1 LQAGRNMGPFE
12 PSVINA
18 GAVNGVAA
26 IGSGTNVAT
35 AYGQNFAGRT
45 YLPDQSADIY
55 VLFGVAPGV
64 NYQGAI
70 DAYVNPAKA
79 GTGGIDF
86 LTDISALLGNP
97 QDPWT
102 VFQSLPPARQHL
114 LIDRAFLDFL
124 TQVAND
130 YRDNTSPYFGRFA
143 RAYTAIETM
152 FPAAYGYTDNT
163 TGNGNGAATTVQT
176 GSLYIAKS
184 VLETQMNS
192 DINII
197 GPGGGITVG
206 SAARDVLA
214 PVQEGILTL
223 AGGTIRAFTDGSIL
237 LNQSRILTLQGGD
250 IDLFTANGDI
260 NAGEGPKTYV
270 SDPPISIICDQSG
283 YCHVNP
289 SGLVSGAGIGAL
301 LTLPG
306 QDQLKSSVTLVAP
319 HGTVDAGAAGLRA
332 GGGLNVIAQQ
342 VLNAYNVAATSVQG
356 VPGAGQGSASSS
368 TPAAPSAVTPAQ
380 QNLAPGT
387 TETTQSTAQ
396 PSIILVEVIGYGG
409 GDSGGGAS
417 DQDQEQEKQKR

>member
-1 LQAGRNMGPFE
+1 
-12 PSVINA
+12 
-18 GAVNGVAA
+18 
-26 IGSGTNVAT
+26 
-35 AYGQNFAGRT
+35 
-45 YLPDQSADIY
+45 
-55 VLFGVAPGV
+55 
-64 NYQGAI
+64 
-70 DAYVNPAKA
+70 
-79 GTGGIDF
+79 
-86 LTDISALLGNP
+86 
-97 QDPWT
+97 
-102 VFQSLPPARQHL
+102 
-114 LIDRAFLDFL
+114 
-124 TQVAND
+124 
-130 YRDNTSPYFGRFA
+130 
-143 RAYTAIETM
+143 
-152 FPAAYGYTDNT
+152 
-163 TGNGNGAATTVQT
+163 VQT

-260 NAGEGPKTYV
+260 NAGEGPKTYM

-306 QDQLKSSVTLVAP
+306 QDPLKSRVTLVAP

-332 GGGLNVIAQQ
+332 GALNVIAQQ

-356 VPGAGQGSASSS
+356 VPGVGQGSASSS
-368 TPAAPSAVTPAQ
+368 TPVAPSTVTSAQ
-380 QNLAPGT
+380 QNLAPST

-409 GDSGGGAS
+409 GGDEGGGAS
-417 DQDQEQEKQKR
+417 DQDQEQEQEKRKQEQEKQKR